1 MRFASLLASLFSLLF
16 IASCTTDRPSTN
28 GTELALSHASLL
40 QIEQADSFT
49 WVRIADPWHSGKTL
63 HSYVLVNREQPLPT
77 HRPEGTLVR
86 TPLERM
92 VVTTSVHT
100 GLLLEIGAGSRLVG
114 VTDTAYIVSPEVK
127 RYLATHPSVQNMGA
141 SMTPDVE
148 KMRAAQTD
156 AVLVSPFENAD
167 YGALSHTNIPLIECA
182 DYMETSP
189 LGRAEWMRFY
199 GRLVGKAAY
208 ADSLFGKVEK
218 QYLTQKEAIAKKKI
232 KRPSVMC
239 DLRTGG
245 TWYQPGGAST
255 MGQLIADAGGSYLWA
270 DRKESGSLALDL
282 ESVFAK
288 AHQADIW
295 IIKYG
300 QPTPLTYAQL
310 QHDCAQYAQFAAW
323 KQHHIFAC
331 NTLFTPFYE
340 ETPFHPERLLQNLSA
355 VFGTSDD
362 SLSSAASYYVPLQR

>member
-1 MRFASLLASLFSLLF
+1 MRFAILYSFLISVLLLT
-16 IASCTTDRPSTN
+16 ASCATERATGY
-28 GTELALSHASLL
+28 GTEVELRHASLL
-40 QIEQADSFT
+40 KMEEADSFT
-49 WVRIADPWHSGKTL
+49 WVRIADPWHPEKEL
-63 HSYVLVNREQPLPT
+63 HSYVLVDRHAALPT
-77 HRPEGTLVR
+77 QRPEGTVVR
-86 TPLERM
+86 TPLQRM

-100 GLLLEIGAGSRLVG
+100 GLVLQLGAGKQMAG

-127 RYLATHPSVQNMGA
+127 RYLATHPEVKSMGA

-148 KMRAAQTD
+148 KMRAAATD
-156 AVLVSPFENAD
+156 AVWVSPFENAD

-199 GRLVGKAAY
+199 GRLVGRTAL
-208 ADSLFGKVEK
+208 ADSLFAEVEK
-218 QYLTQKEAIAKKKI
+218 QYLAQKEAIAKRRS

-239 DLRTGG
+239 DLRTGA

-255 MGQLIADAGGSYLWA
+255 MGQLIADAGGRYLWA

-288 AHQADIW
+288 ASKADIW

-300 QPTPLTYAQL
+300 QPTPMTYAQL
-310 QHDCAQYAQFAAW
+310 QRDCAQYAQFAAW
-323 KQHHIFAC
+323 KQRHIFAC
-331 NTLFTPFYE
+331 NTLLTPFYE
-340 ETPFHPERLLQNLSA
+340 ETPFHPERLLQNLAA
-355 VFGTSDD
+355 VFGTSGKALP
-362 SLSSAASYYVPLQR
+362 STSAYYVPLK